1 MLHFRM
7 DMPLYLMAF
16 YGSIMILAV
25 LLIRVLF
32 KKRLPQFV
40 FPVLWGLVLV
50 RLLIPFSLS
59 SPISAPVL
67 ELQMPYTESEAIAVE
82 DSVGTRTDVSNATEY
97 SVAEGTGPFSFS
109 LRQLL
114 VVLFWAGM
122 AATAGVLIYQKRS
135 CSQKLKNSLLVEHN
149 ETINAILRGMEMGDV
164 LVFTNDG
171 IASPLVCGILNQRI
185 YLPTG
190 MDFGNTVMLRHILT
204 HETMHIRRRDNWVKT
219 VMLAAVCVN
228 WYNPLVWVMAKY
240 LSADLEAAC
249 DAAVLGTM
257 DAEERQGYAYS
268 LLAMAVTG
276 NRTALLYS
284 AFSKTEVER
293 RIKSILR
300 YKKATVFTLAA
311 AVCLLLCTTAVFAT
325 VGQAP
330 FSSYLS
336 SYCASSDCRW
346 GVEAQISR
354 DIVLGENARKRAD
367 RVILDV
373 LKTDSSNDPDII
385 ASRVR
390 EKLSGEFGVEKAA
403 FKLTVN
409 LFLNDKELEEEYKG
423 HGITKDSSGM
433 YLYNGETVRVYTDEM
448 IGSVQ
453 TRDEGTVDIDVI
465 RDRMGQITSVAA
477 LHRGDSEF
485 DRRTKEREQAS
496 DYWDGNTAEEG
507 GTAVVQETVAD
518 TEFTD

>member
-1 MLHFRM
+1 MQQ
-7 DMPLYLMAF
+7 
-16 YGSIMILAV
+16 SIVWLREQDRFFQLA
-25 LLIRVLF
+25 
-32 KKRLPQFV
+32 
-40 FPVLWGLVLV
+40 
-50 RLLIPFSLS
+50 
-59 SPISAPVL
+59 A
-67 ELQMPYTESEAIAVE
+67 A
-82 DSVGTRTDVSNATEY
+82 
-97 SVAEGTGPFSFS
+97 
-109 LRQLL
+109 L

-268 LLAMAVTG
+268 LLAMAITG

-311 AVCLLLCTTAVFAT
+311 AVCLLLSVRL
-325 VGQAP
+325 Q
-330 FSSYLS
+330 YL
-336 SYCASSDCRW
+336 R
-346 GVEAQISR
+346 
-354 DIVLGENARKRAD
+354 L
-367 RVILDV
+367 
-373 LKTDSSNDPDII
+373 
-385 ASRVR
+385 
-390 EKLSGEFGVEKAA
+390 
-403 FKLTVN
+403 
-409 LFLNDKELEEEYKG
+409 
-423 HGITKDSSGM
+423 
-433 YLYNGETVRVYTDEM
+433 
-448 IGSVQ
+448 
-453 TRDEGTVDIDVI
+453 
-465 RDRMGQITSVAA
+465 
-477 LHRGDSEF
+477 
-485 DRRTKEREQAS
+485 
-496 DYWDGNTAEEG
+496 
-507 GTAVVQETVAD
+507 
-518 TEFTD
+518 